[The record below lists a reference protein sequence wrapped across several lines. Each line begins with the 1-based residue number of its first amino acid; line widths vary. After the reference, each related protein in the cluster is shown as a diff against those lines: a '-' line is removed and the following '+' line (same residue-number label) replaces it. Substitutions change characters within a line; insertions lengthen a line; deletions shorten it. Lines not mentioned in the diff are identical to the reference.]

1 MLGFDDADFDRMLEQ
16 FPTQPGKRNATL
28 YALAG
33 NSIVVQV
40 LEAIFKV
47 IIRED
52 YGTDL
57 IADKNGQLQLI
68 C

>member
-1 MLGFDDADFDRMLEQ
+1 MGFDDNDFEMVLEEY
-16 FPTQPGKRNATL
+16 PSQPGKRNATL
-28 YALAG
+28 YKLAG

-47 IIRED
+47 LLNED
-52 YGTDL
+52 FATDFV
-57 IADKNGQLQLI
+57 KESNGQMQLI